1 MSLIFRHLLRLR
13 RISFYLGGASRLCRS
28 TPYVSDFPQHQRND
42 LAQVSPEDWLL
53 ALGAALL
60 ALVLLG
66 ILPHMFW

>member
-1 MSLIFRHLLRLR
+1 
-13 RISFYLGGASRLCRS
+13 
-28 TPYVSDFPQHQRND
+28 VSDFPQHQRND